1 MAVISVEVPDFI
13 AKKFVS
19 YKIVSSETLF
29 EELENNNMFVD
40 FWENGISKKDFDKY
54 LAIKNSL

>member
-19 YKIVSSETLF
+19 YKVVSSEVLY
-29 EELENNNMFVD
+29 EELESNNIFVD
-40 FWENGISKKDFDKY
+40 FWDKWISKKDFDKY